1 MNVLIFGA
9 SGSTGSELVKQ
20 SLTQGYTVT
29 AFLRNPSKLTI
40 MHQNL
45 HTAQGN
51 VKDYFSV
58 ERAIKGQDAVL
69 CALGVSKPLK
79 RDPAVV
85 EGVKNIIGAMEDNKV
100 KRLVYL
106 STNAVGDSRRDA
118 GFLIRQV
125 IARIVHN
132 EIIDH
137 EQKEKLILSSSLD
150 WTIVR
155 APALTKG
162 PLTGVYRSGEAIKAS
177 ALLPMMSRADVAD
190 FMLRQLTQ
198 DTFIRKT
205 PRILK

>member
-1 MNVLIFGA
+1 MNLLIFGA
-9 SGSTGSELVKQ
+9 SGATGHELVKQ
-20 SLTQGYTVT
+20 SLAQGHVVT
-29 AFLRNPSKLTI
+29 AFVRNLAKLAI
-40 MHQNL
+40 KHERL
-45 HTAQGN
+45 KVLQGD

-58 ERAIKGQDAVL
+58 ERAVKGQDAV
-69 CALGVSKPLK
+69 CSALGVSKPLK
-79 RDPAVV
+79 KDPAVV
-85 EGVKNIIGAMEDNKV
+85 DGVKNIIGAMVDNKV

-118 GFLIRQV
+118 GFLIRHV